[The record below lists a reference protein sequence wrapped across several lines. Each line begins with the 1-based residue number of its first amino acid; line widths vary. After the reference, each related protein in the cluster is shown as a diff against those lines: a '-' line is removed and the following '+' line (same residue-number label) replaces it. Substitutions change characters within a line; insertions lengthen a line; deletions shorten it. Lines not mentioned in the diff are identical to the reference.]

1 MRQRQRESS
10 LHSHSRNDKIQ
21 VQEIA
26 AARSV
31 IERTS
36 GEGDFVMIRKLLIL
50 TIIFGT
56 AVAGFGAGFLHAQNA
71 SSQESHPAPAPAPST
86 SPSPAAKFLKTD
98 VPAYHAAPPKG
109 PLPDTL
115 DPAQFQDAQTRNIYT
130 LAAKVKPV
138 LYQEPCYCGCDKEV
152 GHKSLLDCFT
162 DLHGAHCM
170 LCKKEAAFTYSESQQ
185 GKTAEQ
191 IRKEIIDGKW
201 KEVDLSKYDSPSP
214 SN

>member
-1 MRQRQRESS
+1 
-10 LHSHSRNDKIQ
+10 
-21 VQEIA
+21 
-26 AARSV
+26 
-31 IERTS
+31 
-36 GEGDFVMIRKLLIL
+36 MIRKILIL
-50 TIIFGT
+50 TIISGA
-56 AVAGFGAGFLHAQNA
+56 AVAGFGAGFLHGQNA
-71 SSQESHPAPAPAPST
+71 SAQESHPAPA
-86 SPSPAAKFLKTD
+86 PSPAAKFLKTE
-98 VPAYHAAPPKG
+98 VPAYHAEPPKG

-170 LCKKEAAFTYSESQQ
+170 LCKKEAVFTYTESQQ

-201 KEVDLSKYDSPSP
+201 KDVDLSAYDTPP
-214 SN
+214 AAK